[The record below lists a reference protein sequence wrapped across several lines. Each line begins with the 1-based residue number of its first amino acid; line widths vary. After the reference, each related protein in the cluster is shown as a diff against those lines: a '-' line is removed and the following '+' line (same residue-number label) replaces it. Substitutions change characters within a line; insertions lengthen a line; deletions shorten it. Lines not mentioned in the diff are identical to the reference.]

1 MRQRC
6 RLCVVPPCVPCSD
19 CGHLRAICVDREN
32 KSKTQIKKG
41 VEMIG
46 LIVWAI
52 LIIFIAIAVNGWGFV
67 GAMLLFG
74 IAILA
79 IWIACM
85 WAKDKIEE
93 RRTNEHT

>member
-1 MRQRC
+1 
-6 RLCVVPPCVPCSD
+6 
-19 CGHLRAICVDREN
+19 
-32 KSKTQIKKG
+32 
-41 VEMIG
+41 MIG
-46 LIVWAI
+46 LILWAI

-85 WAKDKIEE
+85 WTKDKIEE
-93 RRTNEHT
+93 RRNK

>member
-1 MRQRC
+1 
-6 RLCVVPPCVPCSD
+6 
-19 CGHLRAICVDREN
+19 
-32 KSKTQIKKG
+32 
-41 VEMIG
+41 MIG

-93 RRTNEHT
+93 RRNK